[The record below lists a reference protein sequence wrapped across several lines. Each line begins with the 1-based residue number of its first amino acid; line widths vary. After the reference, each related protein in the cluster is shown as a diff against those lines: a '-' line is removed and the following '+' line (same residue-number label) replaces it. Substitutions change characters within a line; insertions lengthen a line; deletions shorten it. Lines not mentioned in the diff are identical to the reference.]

1 MLEIRDVLLK
11 GKNIFSPYRVER
23 LPDIYSPYLKRVV
36 VVDVFIPPSYY
47 SSRKRYP
54 ILVLNDGQ
62 DSDAVR
68 IRSTLSRLS
77 RANEIRDIVVLGIHA
92 GDRMHEYG
100 IAAQADYR
108 KRGSKAALYTNFL
121 IEELL
126 PLITGSFRIDP
137 LHTDNAIAGYSL
149 GGLSAFDIAWNHSDI
164 FKRIGAFS
172 GSFWWRS
179 KSYSGGYHDDR
190 DRIAHAQ
197 VADGTYKQALK
208 FWFEAGTLDE
218 RADRNNNGI
227 IDSIDDTLDLI
238 VELTKKGYRPFK
250 DIEYVEIKGG
260 HHNQKTWAKA
270 MPQFL
275 KWAFG
280 TDAGN

>member
-1 MLEIRDVLLK
+1 MLLK

-23 LPDIYSPYLKRVV
+23 LPDIYSPLLKRQV

-47 SSRKRYP
+47 SSRRRYP

-68 IRSTLSRLS
+68 LRSTLTRLT
-77 RANEIRDIVVLGIHA
+77 RANEIRDIIVLGIHA
-92 GDRMHEYG
+92 GDRMQEYG

-108 KRGSKAALYTNFL
+108 KRGSKAALYTTFL

-126 PLITGSFRIDP
+126 PLIAGSFKVDP

-149 GGLSAFDIAWNHSDI
+149 GGLSAFDIGWNHPDI
-164 FKRIGAFS
+164 FKKIGAFS

-179 KSYSGGYHDDR
+179 KSYSGGYLDDR

-197 VADGTYKQALK
+197 VAEGEFKPDLK

-227 IDSIDDTLDLI
+227 IDSIDDTIDLI
-238 VELTKKGYRPFK
+238 VELTNKGYRPFK
-250 DIEYVEIKGG
+250 DIDYVEIKGG

-280 TDAGN
+280 TEGQI

>member
-1 MLEIRDVLLK
+1 MLLR
-11 GKNIFSPYRVER
+11 GRNIFSPYRVER
-23 LPDIYSPYLKRVV
+23 LQDIYSPLLKRPV

-47 SSRKRYP
+47 ASRKKYP

-68 IRSTLSRLS
+68 LKSTLTRLTRS
-77 RANEIRDIVVLGIHA
+77 NEIREVLVIAIHA

-100 IAAQADYR
+100 VAAQADYR
-108 KRGSKAALYTNFL
+108 KRGSKAEVYAFFVVD
-121 IEELL
+121 ELL
-126 PLITGSFRIDP
+126 PLIEASYRIDIF
-137 LHTDNAIAGYSL
+137 HSDNAIAGYSL
-149 GGLSAFDIAWNHSDI
+149 GGLSAFDIGWNYPQI
-164 FKRIGAFS
+164 FKKIGVFS

-179 KSYSGGYHDDR
+179 KSYSGGYMDDR

-197 VADGTYKQALK
+197 VQDDDFKPGLK

-218 RADRNNNGI
+218 RADRNNNGV
-227 IDSIDDTLDLI
+227 IDAIDDTIDLI

-280 TDAGN
+280 TEES

>member
-1 MLEIRDVLLK
+1 MLLR
-11 GKNIFSPYRVER
+11 GKNIFSPYRVEH
-23 LPDIYSPYLKRVV
+23 LPDIYSPLLKRGVV
-36 VVDVFIPPSYY
+36 ADVFIPPSYY
-47 SSRKRYP
+47 SSRRKYP

-68 IRSTLSRLS
+68 IKSTLTRLT
-77 RANEIRDIVVLGIHA
+77 RANEIREIVLVAIHA
-92 GDRMHEYG
+92 GDRMQEYG
-100 IAAQADYR
+100 VAGQPDYR
-108 KRGSKAALYTNFL
+108 KRGSKADLYTGF
-121 IEELL
+121 IVEELL
-126 PLITGSFRIDP
+126 PLIKASYRVDIFHD
-137 LHTDNAIAGYSL
+137 DNAIAGYSL
-149 GGLSAFDIAWNHSDI
+149 GGLSAFDIGWNHPEI
-164 FKRIGAFS
+164 FKKIGVFS

-179 KSYSGGYHDDR
+179 KSYSGGYLDDR
-190 DRIAHAQ
+190 DRIAHAR
-197 VADGTYKQALK
+197 VMDDVFKPGLK

-227 IDSIDDTLDLI
+227 IDSIDDTIDMI

-275 KWAFG
+275 KWAYG
-280 TDAGN
+280 INAQL